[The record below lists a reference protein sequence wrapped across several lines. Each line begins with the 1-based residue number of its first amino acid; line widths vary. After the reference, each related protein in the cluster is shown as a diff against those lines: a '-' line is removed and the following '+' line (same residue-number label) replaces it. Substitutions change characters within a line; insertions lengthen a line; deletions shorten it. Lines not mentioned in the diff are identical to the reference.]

1 MKISRV
7 VTSHDDKGKA
17 VVAIDEVS
25 RDVVSFR
32 PGATV
37 ANIWSTAGFPVDNNG
52 LRDTAKEITATT
64 RAGGTVFRVIEFAPG
79 VAPRNHRT
87 DSIDYAVVLAGEI
100 DMTLD
105 DQVVTLRAGDVL
117 VQRGTIHNWINRSAA
132 PCVIAFVLIDA
143 KPVEHDGKPL
153 RGARL
158 AFSRHRRNN
167 FPGSQYGEDTADR
180 YNHGVRRGQYRSASP
195 DRDPHVPA
203 DRQPPGLLRHHFR
216 AGRLAHRWHR
226 VRADHLHLGRR
237 RQSRPPRPCRQGQ
250 QPLGLRLRRAVHA
263 LT

>member
-1 MKISRV
+1 MKIRRV

-17 VVAIDEVS
+17 QVAIDEVS

-37 ANIWSTAGFPVDNNG
+37 ANIWSTAGFPVDNNC
-52 LRDTAKEITATT
+52 LSDTAKEISGTT

-87 DSIDYAVVLAGEI
+87 DSIDYAIVLAGEI

-117 VQRGTIHNWINRSAA
+117 VQRGTIHNWINRSNV

-153 RGARL
+153 A
-158 AFSRHRRNN
+158 A
-167 FPGSQYGEDTADR
+167 
-180 YNHGVRRGQYRSASP
+180 HG
-195 DRDPHVPA
+195 
-203 DRQPPGLLRHHFR
+203 
-216 AGRLAHRWHR
+216 
-226 VRADHLHLGRR
+226 
-237 RQSRPPRPCRQGQ
+237 
-250 QPLGLRLRRAVHA
+250 
-263 LT
+263 

>member
-1 MKISRV
+1 MKIRRV
-7 VTSHDDKGKA
+7 VTSHDDKGRA

-37 ANIWSTAGFPVDNNG
+37 ANIWSTVGFPVDNDG
-52 LRDTAKEITATT
+52 LTDTAKEITGTT

-87 DSIDYAVVLAGEI
+87 DSIDYAVVLSGEI

-117 VQRGTIHNWINRSAA
+117 VQRGTIHNWINRSDA

-153 RGARL
+153 A
-158 AFSRHRRNN
+158 A
-167 FPGSQYGEDTADR
+167 
-180 YNHGVRRGQYRSASP
+180 HG
-195 DRDPHVPA
+195 
-203 DRQPPGLLRHHFR
+203 
-216 AGRLAHRWHR
+216 
-226 VRADHLHLGRR
+226 
-237 RQSRPPRPCRQGQ
+237 
-250 QPLGLRLRRAVHA
+250 
-263 LT
+263 